1 MNAVSEDIKDML
13 IDSSSLG
20 LDFPTNLFIGHEQKS
35 PDNCVTIYDTPSF
48 SAEVTLDQQRIYRSS
63 FQIRVRHLSY
73 ATGMTLARD
82 IMDYLHDRAQESWNG
97 TLYTTMEATGEPA
110 QLALDGNMRAII
122 IINFT
127 TKRR

>member
-1 MNAVSEDIKDML
+1 ML
-13 IDSSSLG
+13 IDDSTLG
-20 LDFPTNLFIGHEQKS
+20 LAFPTNLFIGHEQAT

-48 SAEVTLDQQRIYRSS
+48 APETTLDQQRIYRSS

-73 ATGMTLARD
+73 VTGITLART
-82 IMDYLHDRAQESWNG
+82 IMDYLHARAQETWNG

-110 QLALDGNMRAII
+110 QMALDGNMRAII
-122 IINFT
+122 ITNFT